1 MKNVNASVQIL
12 TLGEASIL
20 DLPKVGFLSS
30 RKVPPAAVMKC
41 YDWATEMR
49 DKGVCV
55 MGGFQSPLERD
66 VLMFLLQ
73 GKQPVVW
80 VLAHKLWTERSI
92 PKAYRELIA
101 AGRLLVVSPV
111 AQTVAR
117 VDARTATI
125 RNRYILEHSEKVVF
139 AAIDPNGALSRLIG
153 EYPDLQWQVLASVGA
168 AGGFILD
175 HRDGHNRPMSAAF

>member
-1 MKNVNASVQIL
+1 MSKPVQIAI
-12 TLGEASIL
+12 LGDTSIL

-30 RKVPPAAVMKC
+30 CKVPPAAVMKC

-66 VLMFLLQ
+66 VLTFLLK

-80 VLAHKLWTERSI
+80 VLAHKLWAEKSI
-92 PKAYRELIA
+92 PKLYREPLA

-111 AQTVAR
+111 AQTATR
-117 VDARTATI
+117 VDARTAAI

-139 AAIDPNGALSRLIG
+139 AAIDPNGALSRLVG
-153 EYPDLQWQVLASVGA
+153 EYPDLQWQVLA
-168 AGGFILD
+168 
-175 HRDGHNRPMSAAF
+175 

>member
-1 MKNVNASVQIL
+1 MT
-12 TLGEASIL
+12 TLGNPEIL
-20 DLPKVGFLSS
+20 KLEKVAFLSS

-92 PKAYRELIA
+92 PKPYRELIA

-111 AQTVAR
+111 AQTACGLGR
-117 VDARTATI
+117 
-125 RNRYILEHSEKVVF
+125 EHDFGTFNWQTRDRSKWCVV
-139 AAIDPNGALSRLIG
+139 
-153 EYPDLQWQVLASVGA
+153 
-168 AGGFILD
+168 
-175 HRDGHNRPMSAAF
+175 SAYR

>member
-1 MKNVNASVQIL
+1 MASVA
-12 TLGEASIL
+12 TFGDVSIL
-20 DLPKVGFLSS
+20 DLTKVGFLSS

-66 VLMFLLQ
+66 VLTFLLK

-80 VLAHKLWTERSI
+80 VLAHKLWAEKSI
-92 PKAYRELIA
+92 PKPYREPLA
-101 AGRLLVVSPV
+101 AGRLLLVSPV
-111 AQTVAR
+111 AQTATR

-125 RNRYILEHSEKVVF
+125 RNRYILNHSEKVVF
-139 AAIDPNGALSRLIG
+139 AAIDPNGALSRIVG
-153 EYPDLQWQVLASVGA
+153 EYQDLQCQVLA
-168 AGGFILD
+168 
-175 HRDGHNRPMSAAF
+175 

>member
-1 MKNVNASVQIL
+1 MKKLNTTAQIT
-12 TLGEASIL
+12 TLGDASIL
-20 DLPKVGFLSS
+20 DLHKVGFLSS

-66 VLMFLLQ
+66 VLTFLLQ
-73 GKQPVVW
+73 GKQSVIW
-80 VLAHKLWTERSI
+80 VLAHKLWIEKSI
-92 PKAYRELIA
+92 PKSYREPIA
-101 AGRLLVVSPV
+101 AGHLLVVSPV
-111 AQTVAR
+111 AQTATR

-139 AAIDPNGALSRLIG
+139 AAIDPNGALSRLVG
-153 EYPDLQWQVLASVGA
+153 EYPDLQWQELA
-168 AGGFILD
+168 
-175 HRDGHNRPMSAAF
+175 

>member
-1 MKNVNASVQIL
+1 MSTTAQI
-12 TLGEASIL
+12 TILGDASIL

-30 RKVPPAAVMKC
+30 RKVPPAVVMKC

-66 VLMFLLQ
+66 VLTFLLK

-80 VLAHKLWTERSI
+80 VLAHKLWTEKSI
-92 PKAYRELIA
+92 PKAYREPIA

-111 AQTVAR
+111 AQSATR
-117 VDARTATI
+117 VDARTASI
-125 RNRYILEHSEKVVF
+125 RNRYILKHSEKVVF
-139 AAIDPNGALSRLIG
+139 AAIDPNGVLSRLVG
-153 EYPDLQWQVLASVGA
+153 EYLDLQCKVLA
-168 AGGFILD
+168 
-175 HRDGHNRPMSAAF
+175 